1 MKKIYN
7 SFVLQTKDYCIVD
20 LEKEYS
26 DFAGE
31 NRYVVVTE
39 YEKEDFIM
47 KFKDEVKQ
55 YEPYIVTGM
64 WYFDFI
70 QEEYARERSNAY
82 ADSVYITPY
91 VVDDSTDSDFAI
103 DMTLDFEAR
112 MKEKEILEEE
122 YENIRKALRH
132 IKSEK
137 MRSRLIKYYW
147 DNKTQEEIAFE
158 EGSRQPNVCKGIN
171 DGIKKLKK
179 FYKKVYN

>member
-1 MKKIYN
+1 
-7 SFVLQTKDYCIVD
+7 
-20 LEKEYS
+20 
-26 DFAGE
+26 
-31 NRYVVVTE
+31 
-39 YEKEDFIM
+39 
-47 KFKDEVKQ
+47 
-55 YEPYIVTGM
+55 M

-70 QEEYARERSNAY
+70 QEEYARERSKAY

-122 YENIRKALRH
+122 YENIRKALRY

-147 DNKTQEEIAFE
+147 DNKNQEEIAFE
-158 EGSRQPNVCKGIN
+158 EGSRQPNVCKEIN
-171 DGIKKLKK
+171 DGIK
-179 FYKKVYN
+179 N